1 MLAQTRAAMFLLGP
15 DNKELAISRKKY
27 KDLVDRRKAGS
38 RMYSFDG
45 QNARLIKDSRM
56 TELKDVV
63 SGKIARL
70 CHSQRSTNTPSGLN
84 TPAARRRDPS
94 RQSAGT
100 N

>member
-56 TELKDVV
+56 TELKDGRPTPQVA
-63 SGKIARL
+63 SIPLQQGGAIRQGNPPARI
-70 CHSQRSTNTPSGLN
+70 R
-84 TPAARRRDPS
+84 
-94 RQSAGT
+94 
-100 N
+100 